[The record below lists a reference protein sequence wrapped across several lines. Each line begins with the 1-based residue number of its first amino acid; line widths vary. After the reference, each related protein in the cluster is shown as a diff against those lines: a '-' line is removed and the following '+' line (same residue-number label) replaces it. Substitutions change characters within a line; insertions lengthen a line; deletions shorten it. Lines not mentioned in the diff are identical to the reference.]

1 MPLNCPNI
9 KELKEKTKQSLALLE
24 QLKEEFSQ
32 TGSDKTR
39 QEIIPLQKEID
50 SNLEKIKESLLQSI
64 SETLKEQGND
74 TVPPIPINPEG
85 FVIGGGIILKTPDI
99 KQLPILTALKEV
111 CGELY
116 APSATSINLP
126 NLKEIHKYLYAL
138 SATSIN
144 LPNLKKVNG
153 GLNAYS
159 ATSIDLPN
167 LKEVDGD
174 LDAYSAT
181 SVNLPSLK
189 KVNGDLYVL
198 SATSID
204 LQSIT
209 LIKDDVFIS
218 QKTSPKVVKYI
229 QDLKERGIIKGEIA

>member
-50 SNLEKIKESLLQSI
+50 SNLEKMKESLSQSI

-74 TVPPIPINPEG
+74 TIPPISITPEG
-85 FVIGGGIILKTPDI
+85 FIIDGGIILNTPDI
-99 KQLPILTALKEV
+99 KQLPILMALKEV
-111 CGELY
+111 RGY
-116 APSATSINLP
+116 FYIPYATSINLP
-126 NLKEIHKYLYAL
+126 NLKEIRGEFYAS

-144 LPNLKKVNG
+144 F
-153 GLNAYS
+153 
-159 ATSIDLPN
+159 PN
-167 LKEVDGD
+167 LKEVHGF
-174 LDAYSAT
+174 LNVRLAT
-181 SVNLPSLK
+181 SIDFPNLK
-189 KVNGDLYVL
+189 KINGDLSARY
-198 SATSID
+198 ATSID

-209 LIKDDVFIS
+209 LIEGNVFIS
-218 QKTSPKVVKYI
+218 RKTSPKVVKYI
-229 QDLKERGIIKGEIA
+229 QDFKERGIIKGKITIE